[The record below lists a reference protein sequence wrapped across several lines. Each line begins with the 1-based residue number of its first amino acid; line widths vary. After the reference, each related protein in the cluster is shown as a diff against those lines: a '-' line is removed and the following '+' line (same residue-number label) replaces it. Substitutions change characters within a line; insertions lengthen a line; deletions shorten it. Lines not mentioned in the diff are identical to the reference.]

1 MRRGG
6 ESARAEAAY
15 ENVWRLF
22 GTLPVTDLRELAIQ
36 TETLRRMND
45 LAETRHL
52 RLLRARTTIDPILWI
67 ALLSGA
73 ALTISFSY
81 LFGAKHLGFQILTT
95 AIFAGT
101 IALFICVIVVLDA
114 PFTRAG
120 SVSREPFL
128 RALRI
133 MHEGYP
139 STTVSGEQ

>member
-6 ESARAEAAY
+6 ESARAEEAY
-15 ENVWRLF
+15 QNLWRLYR
-22 GTLPVTDLRELAIQ
+22 TLPVGDLRELAVQ

-45 LAETRHL
+45 LAENRHL
-52 RLLRARTTIDPILWI
+52 RILRARSTIDPILWI
-67 ALLSGA
+67 ALLTGA
-73 ALTISFSY
+73 VLTIGFSY
-81 LFGAKHLGFQILTT
+81 LFGAKDLGFQILTT
-95 AIFAGT
+95 ATFAGA

-133 MHEGYP
+133 MHQGYP
-139 STTVSGEQ
+139 STTVSGER